1 MATVNANLYSN
12 KSINTGLAS
21 SLSKMNNIDWQ
32 FASQNYLLNRSPE
45 YFVYLYNVSQQ
56 EHVVSRPPIMREMR
70 IAARKP
76 SEKYAVVTRLP
87 QPLLMPKGNV
97 DSNEIDISA
106 MDTRRFAMDIINPDN
121 LGINQDALIEHVT
134 GQGNDLGAK
143 GVFYSLN
150 NPPTDE
156 EVDAA
161 YKRMEKR
168 YKFLLEQA
176 RTVETSNPAKLSE
189 TLSPEHH
196 IAADYFHETLSW
208 HGRPVHKDMCPRCGA
223 LANVGA
229 PFHAIEG
236 GGICV
241 GDWDKAIAAGA
252 RSRAQAFEA
261 TEDPKYAPRAP
272 RAPAAPQAPAAP
284 VAPLTSQK
292 ATIPT
297 EKA

>member
-1 MATVNANLYSN
+1 
-12 KSINTGLAS
+12 
-21 SLSKMNNIDWQ
+21 MNNIDWQ

-45 YFVYLYNVSQQ
+45 YYIYLYNVSQQ
-56 EHVVSRPPIMREMR
+56 EHIVSRPPIMREMR

-161 YKRMEKR
+161 YKRLEKR
-168 YKFLLEQA
+168 YKFLLDQA

-189 TLSPEHH
+189 TLSPEHYM
-196 IAADYFHETLSW
+196 AAEYFHQETNW
-208 HGRPVHKDMCPRCGA
+208 HKKVVHKDNCPRCGTTA
-223 LANVGA
+223 AVGA
-229 PFHAIEG
+229 LFHPLEG
-236 GGICV
+236 GGVCID
-241 GDWDKAIAAGA
+241 GIEGWKAAVKAGVRT
-252 RSRAQAFEA
+252 RSDAYEATDDEIFAPKVRAQETKAPTA
-261 TEDPKYAPRAP
+261 SPTPAPKPH
-272 RAPAAPQAPAAP
+272 
-284 VAPLTSQK
+284 
-292 ATIPT
+292 IPT